1 MKAGTFVMT
10 TLLALGMA
18 AGGTYLVKPEVYE
31 GILPDSMIGK
41 KSTKKTKKK
50 GKNKKKAQGAEVVN
64 AGSVAE
70 PV

>member
-50 GKNKKKAQGAEVVN
+50 STTSETE
-64 AGSVAE
+64 E
-70 PV
+70 PETRGEDEE